1 MRIGAHRFALV
12 GLLGLLPNAAKAEGS
27 SAPAP
32 TPAGS
37 AAGGSTGTVT
47 MAPAGDTGSSG
58 AAAPA
63 GASSAAQAAPADSSA
78 SAPHTPAP
86 GTEAT
91 GYGWST
97 PKKKGGGGHA
107 TGKRRGA
114 TATAAGAA
122 ATPAPNEGEGAV
134 VPGFEMLGDGST
146 RVFVQMPRAPHYT
159 AKVEANKIVY
169 VLKDLRVD
177 KRNNYNP
184 LVTVHFNTP
193 VTSARLVPH
202 GKDLWLVIGMRAK
215 AQPAATME
223 AGKDGTSILQVDF
236 PKGEYLPAGA
246 PAAGSDDA
254 EPPAPAGKP
263 GH

>member
-12 GLLGLLPNAAKAEGS
+12 GLLGLLPNTAKADGT
-27 SAPAP
+27 PA
-32 TPAGS
+32 PAGS
-37 AAGGSTGTVT
+37 ASGSTGTVT
-47 MAPAGDTGSSG
+47 MAPANDT
-58 AAAPA
+58 AAPA
-63 GASSAAQAAPADSSA
+63 APAPSGSAAPAA
-78 SAPHTPAP
+78 SDAPHTPAP

-97 PKKKGGGGHA
+97 PKKKKGGHA
-107 TGKRRGA
+107 SAARRGA
-114 TATAAGAA
+114 SATAGAA
-122 ATPAPNEGEGAV
+122 SPGPNEGEGAV
-134 VPGFEMLGDGST
+134 VPGFELLGDGST
-146 RVFVQMPRAPHYT
+146 RVFVQMPKAATYT
-159 AKVEANKIVY
+159 AKVEPNKIVY

-202 GKDLWLVIGMRAK
+202 GKDLWLIIALRAK
-215 AQPAATME
+215 AQPAVAVQ

-246 PAAGSDDA
+246 PAAGSDD
-254 EPPAPAGKP
+254 ETPAPSGKP

>member
-12 GLLGLLPNAAKAEGS
+12 GLLGLLPNAAKADGT
-27 SAPAP
+27 AP
-32 TPAGS
+32 PAGS

-47 MAPAGDTGSSG
+47 MKPAGDTPASA

-63 GASSAAQAAPADSSA
+63 GSGSGSPSAGTTES
-78 SAPHTPAP
+78 SAPHAPAP

-97 PKKKGGGGHA
+97 PKPKKKGGHA
-107 TGKRRGA
+107 SGTRRGA
-114 TATAAGAA
+114 TATATAA
-122 ATPAPNEGEGAV
+122 ASAASATPAPNEGEGAV

-146 RVFVQMPRAPHYT
+146 RVFVQMPRAPQYT
-159 AKVEANKIVY
+159 TKVEPNKIVY

-202 GKDLWLVIGMRAK
+202 GKDLWLVIAVRAK
-215 AQPAATME
+215 AQPAVALQ

-246 PAAGSDDA
+246 PAAGSDDD
-254 EPPAPAGKP
+254 ERPAPAGKP